1 MGLADGLDMRR
12 ENKRAI
18 KNNSSFFFFYFSY
31 SYVQQDPSSREALLI
46 L

>member
-18 KNNSSFFFFYFSY
+18 KNNSSFFFFTSAIAMFSKTQVAERL
-31 SYVQQDPSSREALLI
+31 S
-46 L
+46 